1 VQKSK
6 RHYTV
11 DEYFYVETTSDIKH
25 EYFDGEIF
33 AMAGG
38 SRDHDRISRN
48 VLVHLHQKLT
58 GSLCEAF
65 TSNMRIRTPS
75 GLYTYPD
82 ASIVCGAPDIVRIQ
96 GTDTIGNPVVLVEVL
111 SESTGE
117 YDRGQKFDLYRSIP
131 ALRDYVLIDQ
141 SRVQVEHRRLAPN
154 GEWVSDFRTSL
165 DESIRLV
172 GVELDLPLAGI
183 YAGVGFDRS

>member
-131 ALRDYVLIDQ
+131 ALRDYVLIDP
-141 SRVQVEHRRLAPN
+141 SRVQVEHRKPAN

-172 GVELDLPLAGI
+172 GVDIDLPLAGI